1 VRTRHTGWFGSDPTG
16 RHRLGDESGVGPSR
30 APGAGCR
37 RLPAGAADFVARFKL
52 GVWGGNPQGALP
64 AWGESLYTVEAA
76 GWVLDKWAV
85 ATDNGGASN
94 AFPVFR
100 RREPWTPQ
108 DRGVR

>member
-1 VRTRHTGWFGSDPTG
+1 MSRESDL
-16 RHRLGDESGVGPSR
+16 RELQEEAV
-30 APGAGCR
+30 
-37 RLPAGAADFVARFKL
+37 AAYQQGQPVFVARFKL

-100 RREPWTPQ
+100 RREPCTPQ